1 MLKKMFRNAFY
12 YIIKPSPITE
22 KKIKTFSYGKF
33 LLKHPEATKIERK
46 KSIKEFVST
55 TRKLDIK

>member
-22 KKIKTFSYGKF
+22 KKIKTFYKLYYLNG
-33 LLKHPEATKIERK
+33 TKQEI
-46 KSIKEFVST
+46 
-55 TRKLDIK
+55 